1 MLNRTT
7 AFQIVSML
15 MAATI
20 HGQIYTSR
28 CHFIVIDMTNLPF
41 APEMGALTSRFFIHS
56 PRMAEAGTF
65 PRSESP

>member
-20 HGQIYTSR
+20 HGQIY
-28 CHFIVIDMTNLPF
+28 HFTVIDTRLTCHLLVLT
-41 APEMGALTSRFFIHS
+41 PEMGALTSQFFIHS
-56 PRMAEAGTF
+56 P
-65 PRSESP
+65 SHD

>member
-20 HGQIYTSR
+20 HGQIYTSLY
-28 CHFIVIDMTNLPF
+28 HFIVIDTRLTCHLLVLT
-41 APEMGALTSRFFIHS
+41 PEMGALTSQFFIHS
-56 PRMAEAGTF
+56 P
-65 PRSESP
+65 S